1 MNNEIGR
8 ELKVSELKWRTV
20 VVLAKANVPMLS
32 TMWVAEVTKAYV
44 LFTSGV
50 LRMDFM
56 AQRTG
61 PDLEQ
66 ITDNTGEPMKIYE
79 YLGEV

>member
-1 MNNEIGR
+1 MKNEIGR

-20 VVLAKANVPMLS
+20 VVLEKSGHPVMS
-32 TMWVAEVTKAYV
+32 TMWVAEVTNGYV

-50 LRMDFM
+50 LRTDFM

-66 ITDNTGEPMKIYE
+66 ITDNTGKPMKIYE